1 MKQAF
6 QQAAP
11 IAMLAAALA
20 MAGCEEQIGVDAAAG
35 TSISFAATGGTTQAG
50 DPAPPQNP
58 VTLGGHV
65 IAVTSVELNLEEL
78 EVEGDSIKIELR
90 RGGLQVALPMNGAV
104 VTTVTTNVLP
114 GTYDEVEMDVR
125 TVRIQGTFDDQP
137 FDVTVRV
144 DEELEVDIRPP
155 LVVTETQPAN
165 VTVTLNV
172 SNWFR
177 AGDGGAIDLLNLSS
191 LSRARLAANIAASF
205 DAFDDDDHS
214 GHGGH
219 GRH

>member
-1 MKQAF
+1 MKQVF
-6 QQAAP
+6 IKTAP
-11 IAMLAAALA
+11 ITLLAAGLA
-20 MAGCEEQIGVDAAAG
+20 MAGCEEQLGVEAG
-35 TSISFAATGGTTQAG
+35 AQTSVSFAATGGNTLLG
-50 DPAPPQNP
+50 DPTPPQNP
-58 VTLGGHV
+58 VTIDGHV

-90 RGGLQVALPMNGAV
+90 RGGLQVALPMNGTV
-104 VTTVTTNVLP
+104 VTTVTTPVLP

-125 TVRIQGTFDDQP
+125 TVRIQGTFDSQP

-144 DEELEVDIRPP
+144 DEELEIDIRPP
-155 LVVTETQPAN
+155 LVVTETSPAN

-177 AGDGGAIDLLNLSS
+177 ADDGGAIDLLNLSTTG
-191 LSRARLAANIAASF
+191 RARLAANIAASF
-205 DAFDDDDHS
+205 DAFDDDDH
-214 GHGGH
+214 GGH